1 MNTQQVERLLINLE
15 RIATALEEQNKKIN
29 ELDKALTCI
38 DAELNDMMG
47 DGYTLE
53 DICNQL

>member
-29 ELDKALTCI
+29 ELDKTLTCI

-53 DICNQL
+53 DICNHL